1 MKVLQT
7 PTFKKQ
13 IKKLYQNQK
22 IELDNAVREIIKTPN
37 IGQMKKGDLAGVQV
51 YKFRV
56 VNQLYLLAYKIS
68 GDQLELL
75 SLGTHEN
82 FYRDL
87 K

>member
-1 MKVLQT
+1 MKILQT

-13 IKKLYQNQK
+13 VKKLYSNQK
-22 IELDNAVREIIKTPN
+22 IELDNAVYEIIKTPD
-37 IGQMKKGDLAGVQV
+37 IGQMKKGDLTGVRV

-56 VNQLYLLAYKIS
+56 INQLYLLAYQIN
-68 GDQLELL
+68 DYQLELL

>member
-1 MKVLQT
+1 MQILQT

-13 IKKLYQNQK
+13 VKKLYQNQK
-22 IELDNAVREIIKTPN
+22 IELDNAVREIVRAPD

-56 VNQLYLLAYKIS
+56 LNQLYLLAYKIND
-68 GDQLELL
+68 DQLALL